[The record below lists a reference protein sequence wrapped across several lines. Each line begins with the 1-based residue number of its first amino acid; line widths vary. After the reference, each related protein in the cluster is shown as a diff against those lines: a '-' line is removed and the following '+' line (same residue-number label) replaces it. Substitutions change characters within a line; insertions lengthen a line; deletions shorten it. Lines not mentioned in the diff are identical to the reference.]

1 MTMMKGPVLPQKY
14 KPRTL
19 IKWSA
24 LPRIKKSD
32 SNEGASPYTES
43 EKAAPMKGSAI
54 PHNQEN
60 DSNEEDSPSLES
72 ADNDSN

>member
-1 MTMMKGPVLPQKY
+1 MMKGPVLPQNH

-19 IKWSA
+19 MKWSA
-24 LPRIKKSD
+24 LPRIIKSD
-32 SNEGASPYTES
+32 SNEGASPSTES
-43 EKAAPMKGSAI
+43 EKATLMKGSAF